1 MKRQV
6 AILGLGRFGV
16 GLANTLL
23 SMGYDV
29 LAMDVDEKRVQAIAP
44 TITRAVQ
51 ADGTDEAVLKELGVD
66 KFDVAIVAM
75 GSDIENSVLSTILLR
90 KLGVRYVVARA
101 DNDLHGSILD
111 KIGADK
117 VIYPE
122 REMGNRVAHGLMLTQ
137 VLDYMPV
144 APAYGVAK
152 VSPPNSFIGRTL
164 SELGLGR
171 EGKWGI
177 AVLMIHRERE
187 VIVTP
192 DRMEVIRAEDTLLL
206 SGNDLKIEQML
217 TEAHKMK
224 RGEEEEED

>member
-1 MKRQV
+1 MKKQV

-23 SMGYDV
+23 GMGYDV
-29 LAMDVDEKRVQAIAP
+29 LAMDVEEKRVQAISSS
-44 TITRAVQ
+44 ITRAVQ
-51 ADGTDEAVLKELGVD
+51 ADGTDEAVLRELGVD

-101 DNDLHGSILD
+101 DNDLHGTILER
-111 KIGADK
+111 IGADK
-117 VIYPE
+117 VVYPE
-122 REMGNRVAHGLMLTQ
+122 REMGTRVAHGLMLTQ
-137 VLDYMPV
+137 VLDYMPL
-144 APAYGVAK
+144 AAAYGIAK

-164 SELGLGR
+164 AELGLGR
-171 EGKWGI
+171 EGKWEI
-177 AVLMIHRERE
+177 AVLIVQRERE

-192 DRMEVIRAEDTLLL
+192 DRMEVVRANDVLVV

-217 TEAHKMK
+217 TEARKIK
-224 RGEEEEED
+224 REEDEED

>member
-1 MKRQV
+1 
-6 AILGLGRFGV
+6 
-16 GLANTLL
+16 L

-29 LAMDVDEKRVQAIAP
+29 LAMDVDEKKVQAIAP

-192 DRMEVIRAEDTLLL
+192 DRMEVVRAEDTLLL

>member
-122 REMGNRVAHGLMLTQ
+122 REMGTRVAHGLMLTQ

>member
-23 SMGYDV
+23 GMGYDV
-29 LAMDVDEKRVQAIAP
+29 LAMDVDEKKVQAIAP

-90 KLGVRYVVARA
+90 KLGVRYIVGRA
-101 DNDLHGSILD
+101 DNDLHGTILE

-117 VIYPE
+117 VVYPE
-122 REMGNRVAHGLMLTQ
+122 REMGTRVAHGLMLTQ

-152 VSPPNSFIGRTL
+152 ISPPNSFIGRTL
-164 SELGLGR
+164 AELGLGR

-187 VIVTP
+187 IIVTP
-192 DRMEVIRAEDTLLL
+192 DRMEVVRAEDTLLL
-206 SGNDLKIEQML
+206 SGNDLRIEQML

>member
-29 LAMDVDEKRVQAIAP
+29 LAMDVDEKKVQAIAP

-90 KLGVRYVVARA
+90 KLGVRYVVSRA
-101 DNDLHGSILD
+101 DNDLHGSILE

-117 VIYPE
+117 VVYPE
-122 REMGNRVAHGLMLTQ
+122 REMGTRVAHGLMLTQ

-152 VSPPNSFIGRTL
+152 VSPPNSFVGRTL

-171 EGKWGI
+171 EGKWEI
-177 AVLMIHRERE
+177 AVLMIYRERE
-187 VIVTP
+187 IIVTP
-192 DRMEVIRAEDTLLL
+192 DRMEVVRAEDTLIL
-206 SGNDLKIEQML
+206 SGNDLNMEHML

>member
-1 MKRQV
+1 MKKQV

-23 SMGYDV
+23 GMGYDV
-29 LAMDVDEKRVQAIAP
+29 LAMDVDEKRVQAISAS
-44 TITRAVQ
+44 ITRAVQ
-51 ADGTDEAVLKELGVD
+51 ADGTDEAVLRELGVD

-101 DNDLHGSILD
+101 DNDLHGTILER
-111 KIGADK
+111 IGADK
-117 VIYPE
+117 VVYPE
-122 REMGNRVAHGLMLTQ
+122 REMGTRVAHGLMLTQ
-137 VLDYMPV
+137 VLDYLPL
-144 APAYGVAK
+144 AAAYGIAK

-164 SELGLGR
+164 AELGLGR
-171 EGKWGI
+171 EGKWEI
-177 AVLMIHRERE
+177 AVLIVQRERE

-192 DRMEVIRAEDTLLL
+192 DRMEVVRANDVLVV

-217 TEAHKMK
+217 VEARKIK
-224 RGEEEEED
+224 REEDEED

>member
-1 MKRQV
+1 MKKQV

-29 LAMDVDEKRVQAIAP
+29 LAMDVDEKKVQAIAP

-192 DRMEVIRAEDTLLL
+192 DRMEVVRAEDTLLL

>member
-1 MKRQV
+1 MKKQV

-29 LAMDVDEKRVQAIAP
+29 LAMDVDEKKVQAIAP

-51 ADGTDEAVLKELGVD
+51 ADGTDEAVLRELGVD

-75 GSDIENSVLSTILLR
+75 GSDIENSVMSTILLR
-90 KLGVRYVVARA
+90 KLGVHYVVARA
-101 DNDLHGSILD
+101 ENELHGSILD

-117 VIYPE
+117 VVYPE
-122 REMGNRVAHGLMLTQ
+122 REMGTRVAHGLMLTQ

-144 APAYGVAK
+144 AAAYGVAK
-152 VSPPNSFIGRTL
+152 LSPPNSFIGRTL

-177 AVLMIHRERE
+177 AVLIIQRERE
-187 VIVTP
+187 IIVTP
-192 DRMEVIRAEDTLLL
+192 DRMEVVRADDTIVV
-206 SGNDLKIEQML
+206 SGNDGKIEQML
-217 TEAHKMK
+217 TEARKIK
-224 RGEEEEED
+224 RGEEEEEE

>member
-1 MKRQV
+1 MKKQV
-6 AILGLGRFGV
+6 AILGLGRFGI

-23 SMGYDV
+23 TMGYDV
-29 LAMDVDEKRVQAIAP
+29 LAMDVDEKKVQAIAS

-192 DRMEVIRAEDTLLL
+192 DRMEVVRAEDTLLL

>member
-1 MKRQV
+1 MKIQV

-29 LAMDVDEKRVQAIAP
+29 LAMDVDEKKVQAVAP

-51 ADGTDEAVLKELGVD
+51 ADANDEAVLKELGID

-75 GSDIENSVLSTILLR
+75 GSDIENSVMSTILLR

-117 VIYPE
+117 VVYPE
-122 REMGNRVAHGLMLTQ
+122 REMGTRVAHGLMLTQ

-177 AVLMIHRERE
+177 AVLMIQRERE

-192 DRMEVIRAEDTLLL
+192 DRMEVVRADDTLVL

-217 TEAHKMK
+217 TEAHKMR

>member
-29 LAMDVDEKRVQAIAP
+29 LAMDVDEKKVQAIAP

-90 KLGVRYVVARA
+90 KLGVRYVVGRA
-101 DNDLHGSILD
+101 DNDLHGSILE

-117 VIYPE
+117 VVYPE
-122 REMGNRVAHGLMLTQ
+122 REMGTRVAHGLMLTQ

-152 VSPPNSFIGRTL
+152 VSPPNSFVGRTL

-192 DRMEVIRAEDTLLL
+192 DRMEVVRAEDTLIL
-206 SGNDLKIEQML
+206 SGNDLKMEQML

>member
-1 MKRQV
+1 MKKQV
-6 AILGLGRFGV
+6 AILGLGRFGI

-23 SMGYDV
+23 TMGYDV
-29 LAMDVDEKRVQAIAP
+29 LAMDVDEKKVQAIAP

-224 RGEEEEED
+224 RSEEEEED

>member
-29 LAMDVDEKRVQAIAP
+29 LAMDVDEKKVQAIAP

-51 ADGTDEAVLKELGVD
+51 ADGTDEAVLRELGVD

-90 KLGVRYVVARA
+90 KLGVRYVVGRA
-101 DNDLHGSILD
+101 DNDLHGSILE

-117 VIYPE
+117 VVYPE
-122 REMGNRVAHGLMLTQ
+122 REMGTRVAHGLMLTQ

-177 AVLMIHRERE
+177 AVLMIQRERE
-187 VIVTP
+187 IIVTP
-192 DRMEVIRAEDTLLL
+192 DRMEVVRANDTLVL
-206 SGNDLKIEQML
+206 SGNDLRIEQML
-217 TEAHKMK
+217 TEAHKT
-224 RGEEEEED
+224 RREEDEED

>member
-1 MKRQV
+1 MSDWPTRC
-6 AILGLGRFGV
+6 
-16 GLANTLL
+16 L

-29 LAMDVDEKRVQAIAP
+29 LAMDVDEKKVQAIAP

-122 REMGNRVAHGLMLTQ
+122 REMGTRVAHGLMLTQ

-192 DRMEVIRAEDTLLL
+192 DRMEVVRAEDTLLL

>member
-1 MKRQV
+1 MKKQV

-16 GLANTLL
+16 SLANTLL

-29 LAMDVDEKRVQAIAP
+29 LAMDVDEKKVQAIS
-44 TITRAVQ
+44 TSITRAVQ

-101 DNDLHGSILD
+101 DNDLHGNILD

-117 VIYPE
+117 VVYPE
-122 REMGNRVAHGLMLTQ
+122 REMGTRIAHGLMLTQ

-144 APAYGVAK
+144 APSYGVAK

-171 EGKWGI
+171 EGRWGI
-177 AVLMIHRERE
+177 AVLMIQRERE
-187 VIVTP
+187 IIVTP
-192 DRMEVIRAEDTLLL
+192 DRMEVVRAEDTLIL

-224 RGEEEEED
+224 RGEEEED

>member
-29 LAMDVDEKRVQAIAP
+29 LAMDVDEKKVQAIAP

-90 KLGVRYVVARA
+90 KLGVRYVVSRA
-101 DNDLHGSILD
+101 DNDLHGSILE

-117 VIYPE
+117 VVYPE
-122 REMGNRVAHGLMLTQ
+122 REMGTRVAHGLMLTQ

-152 VSPPNSFIGRTL
+152 VSPPNSFVGRTL

-171 EGKWGI
+171 EGKWEI
-177 AVLMIHRERE
+177 AVLMIYRERDI
-187 VIVTP
+187 IVTP
-192 DRMEVIRAEDTLLL
+192 DRMEVVRAEDTLIL
-206 SGNDLKIEQML
+206 SGNDLNMEHML

>member
-1 MKRQV
+1 MKKQV

-23 SMGYDV
+23 GMGYDV
-29 LAMDVDEKRVQAIAP
+29 LAMDVEEKRVQAISAS
-44 TITRAVQ
+44 ITRAVQ
-51 ADGTDEAVLKELGVD
+51 ADGTDEAVLRELGVD

-101 DNDLHGSILD
+101 DNDLHGTILER
-111 KIGADK
+111 IGADK
-117 VIYPE
+117 VVYPE
-122 REMGNRVAHGLMLTQ
+122 REMGTRVAHGLMLTQ
-137 VLDYMPV
+137 VLDYMPL
-144 APAYGVAK
+144 AAAYGIAK

-164 SELGLGR
+164 AELGLGR
-171 EGKWGI
+171 EGKWEI
-177 AVLMIHRERE
+177 AVLIVQRERE

-192 DRMEVIRAEDTLLL
+192 DRMEVVRANDVLVV

-217 TEAHKMK
+217 TEARKIK
-224 RGEEEEED
+224 REEDEED

>member
-1 MKRQV
+1 MKKQV
-6 AILGLGRFGV
+6 AILGLGRFGI

-23 SMGYDV
+23 TMGYDV
-29 LAMDVDEKRVQAIAP
+29 LAMDVDEKKVQAISP

-101 DNDLHGSILD
+101 DNDLHGSILE

-192 DRMEVIRAEDTLLL
+192 DRMEVVRAEDTLLL